1 MAQVK
6 KVQVRQAIL
15 DTAYDLFSERG
26 YHNTT
31 LQDISER
38 AGVGVSSLYS
48 YFRSKIYL
56 LYAVVEPWQKDA
68 FVRLESRVNR
78 LKDPRA
84 RLRCILLGIWRD
96 MPNENIGLANSL
108 MEALASA
115 DPTQKK
121 PSPLLRWTE
130 ERLMIMLKTAL
141 PSGSQSAIDYDLLP
155 NLLMMAYDG
164 FVINRRLND
173 LRDIEK
179 LVDTMCDILLNGA
192 ASTKASFSATPVVA
206 GPATRGWRDV
216 RSRRARG

>member
-6 KVQVRQAIL
+6 KIFVRQAIL
-15 DTAYDLFSERG
+15 DSAFDLFSERG
-26 YHNTT
+26 YHSTT
-31 LQDISER
+31 LQDIGDR
-38 AGVGVSSLYS
+38 AGIGVSSLYS
-48 YFRSKIYL
+48 YFPSKIHL

-68 FVRLESRVNR
+68 FARLEARVKA
-78 LKDPRA
+78 LTTPRR

-130 ERLMIMLKTAL
+130 ERLMAMLKSAL
-141 PSGSQSAIDYDLLP
+141 PSDPQRVIDYELLP
-155 NLLMMAYDG
+155 NLFMMAFDG

-173 LRDIEK
+173 LRDIDK
-179 LVDTMCDILLNGA
+179 LVDTMCDILLGL
-192 ASTKASFSATPVVA
+192 
-206 GPATRGWRDV
+206 
-216 RSRRARG
+216 RREGKRCRK